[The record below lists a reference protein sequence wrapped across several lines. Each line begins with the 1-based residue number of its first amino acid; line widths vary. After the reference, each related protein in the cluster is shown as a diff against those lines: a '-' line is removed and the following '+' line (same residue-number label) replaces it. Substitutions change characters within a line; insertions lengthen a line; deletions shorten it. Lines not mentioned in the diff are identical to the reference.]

1 MLEPRDEVFAA
12 SEGVRRCARRH
23 IALSVRF
30 GEDSTMIFGLSP
42 FLGYRFVPRLRDL
55 PERRLASIARP
66 GDYPGLKAIMGDIV
80 AAVRAIQNEQIAAVR
95 AVLERWSA
103 AARASTGKR
112 QAHDA
117 TAAKSAA
124 GARSPFQ
131 RLNMPALA
139 AMPATSPRWP
149 RVEAFERRPMTS
161 LASGA
166 AMVHPAETTQLLV
179 QKVLFDRSN

>member
-95 AVLERWSA
+95 AVLASVHYRDTDIRHLGRSVNTGFPRLLPTSPFA
-103 AARASTGKR
+103 IHRLNDGLCDQIRASLT
-112 QAHDA
+112 
-117 TAAKSAA
+117 
-124 GARSPFQ
+124 PP
-131 RLNMPALA
+131 LAL
-139 AMPATSPRWP
+139 
-149 RVEAFERRPMTS
+149 
-161 LASGA
+161 
-166 AMVHPAETTQLLV
+166 
-179 QKVLFDRSN
+179 

>member
-1 MLEPRDEVFAA
+1 MFDVQFAPHPSEIVRWPWDRCGPWCDASGLQMLEPRDEVFAA

-112 QAHDA
+112 QAHGA
-117 TAAKSAA
+117 TAAKSALAPVPVPTSEYA
-124 GARSPFQ
+124 GA
-131 RLNMPALA
+131 
-139 AMPATSPRWP
+139 
-149 RVEAFERRPMTS
+149 
-161 LASGA
+161 
-166 AMVHPAETTQLLV
+166 
-179 QKVLFDRSN
+179 